1 MIAAASRHCAGLH
14 KMRLAVE
21 NGESISEVTGH
32 IFFRRKSSYETA
44 LKAWNAPRL
53 AQALIDLGQVAFQV
67 RQNAPLAA
75 AHARAGLLRLALS
88 ARRSS

>member
-1 MIAAASRHCAGLH
+1 
-14 KMRLAVE
+14 MRLAIE
-21 NGESISEVTGH
+21 EGAPLSEVIGG
-32 IFFRRKSSYETA
+32 IFFRRKASYETA
-44 LKAWNAPRL
+44 LKAWSAPRL

-88 ARRSS
+88 IRRG